1 MGRPRKRQRE
11 EVREA
16 QDMNGDPGP
25 SRDFD
30 LTGGDNPLQ
39 GRGVSNQI
47 PLPEDEYGS
56 NGFQN
61 GDYDQIGSFHNNS
74 EIGFDPFRN
83 DALNFELPHGP
94 VSEPILDLSS
104 LDPSQDFSK
113 YFPDIS
119 KTPNN
124 MVQLQT
130 QYTNAEADTAGV
142 QPVGTNTTGC
152 ACLPNLYSTLGSF
165 HRMPPPSFPYSIG
178 ALKKAVNLGREVVR
192 CQNCTQTYNTAIQNS
207 TMLSALVQMIVH
219 EYAKLLKYIDERA
232 AKDEKIAFRVGEMSS
247 PFDSRHTGGPDCP
260 MAINIDLNGEEWR
273 TIAKKAVRQEVLG
286 GDKNRQSLIGLV
298 HEMRERQE
306 KWHGSFSTGEAC
318 FNTFEHMRTEQP
330 CAQVLHLDHV
340 KKSLEAFKF

>member
-1 MGRPRKRQRE
+1 MLTLRLGIRKLKCSGEPSGCSRCIAENVVCHYSQRKTMGRPRKRQRE

-207 TMLSALVQMIVH
+207 TMLSALVQMIGESYFRNH
-219 EYAKLLKYIDERA
+219 LTLLGTTYGSQD
-232 AKDEKIAFRVGEMSS
+232 MSREQATS
-247 PFDSRHTGGPDCP
+247 KTGLRTHCS
-260 MAINIDLNGEEWR
+260 LKEE
-273 TIAKKAVRQEVLG
+273 
-286 GDKNRQSLIGLV
+286 
-298 HEMRERQE
+298 
-306 KWHGSFSTGEAC
+306 C
-318 FNTFEHMRTEQP
+318 
-330 CAQVLHLDHV
+330 
-340 KKSLEAFKF
+340 